1 MGTMNE
7 LMNAATVKSLAAQLR
22 AAGAGELPH
31 LAQAATDVDGLSLRG
46 RTDVVATA
54 LLADLPDDY
63 REVAS
68 LYRRALAADSPGASF
83 GGWMIWPVS
92 ETVTTLALAASAAPD
107 GQEPRDA
114 SAFEDGLALLAELTP
129 RLTSEFAIRR
139 FLEADL
145 DRALA
150 VVTTWTT
157 HEDDRVRRLASEG
170 TRPFLPWS
178 IRVRSVLAH
187 PEAAVP
193 ILDAL
198 HADDSDFVRRS
209 VANHLNDLAREN
221 PDLVVSIATEWS
233 RDASAPGADPEAAAN
248 TRWVVRHGLRTL
260 VKKANPGALALMGFA
275 PATLEVTPLRVS
287 PDVVTTPGSLTLEFE
302 VTNVGPESVRLAID
316 YLVYYVKANG
326 MLAPKVFKL
335 ATPTVAP
342 GERVVLSKR
351 HAFRPMTTRVHYAGA
366 HSVELQINGQRYG
379 RADFELALG

>member
-7 LMNAATVKSLAAQLR
+7 LINAATVGSLASQLR
-22 AAGAGELPH
+22 TAGAGELPH
-31 LAQAATDVDGLSLRG
+31 LAAAAVDVDGLSLRG
-46 RTDVVATA
+46 RTDVVAAA
-54 LLADLPDDY
+54 LLSDLPDDY
-63 REVAS
+63 RAVAA
-68 LYRRALAADSPGASF
+68 LYRRALDSAAF
-83 GGWMIWPVS
+83 GGWMMWPVS
-92 ETVTTLALAASAAPD
+92 ETVTTLALAASAQTDD
-107 GQEPRDA
+107 GTVTDPG
-114 SAFEDGLALLAELTP
+114 AFEDGLALLAELTP

-145 DRALA
+145 ERALA
-150 VVTTWTT
+150 VVVTWTT
-157 HEDDRVRRLASEG
+157 DEDDRVRRLASEG

-221 PDLVVSIATEWS
+221 PGLVVSIATEWS
-233 RDASAPGADPEAAAN
+233 RDAAAPGADPVAAAN

-260 VKKANPGALALMGFA
+260 IKKANPGALALMGFA
-275 PATLEVTPLRVS
+275 PATLEVTPLRLS
-287 PDVVTTPGSLTLEFE
+287 PDLVTTPGELTLEFE
-302 VTNVGPESVRLAID
+302 VTNVGAEAVRLAVD
-316 YLVYYVKANG
+316 YVVFYVKANG

-351 HAFRPMTTRVHYAGA
+351 HAFRPMTTRVHYAGTHA
-366 HSVELQINGQRYG
+366 VELQINGQRYDRVG
-379 RADFELALG
+379 FELALG